1 MTSRRQVRQAA
12 MGKQRSAGM
21 GGFLEEL
28 INVGVYKR
36 NQGRITRQVTLA
48 TLAVIVLLAAWS
60 LYNFGL
66 GRWGETTRYALAGGI
81 LLGGLWLSYRLVNYP
96 KFADFLIAVEAEM
109 NKVSWPTRKELFRSS
124 MVVLFVILALT
135 SLLFGFD
142 VFWQTVFTNLGIL
155 KS

>member
-1 MTSRRQVRQAA
+1 

-21 GGFLEEL
+21 YGFLEEL
-28 INVGVYKR
+28 IKLGVYKR

-48 TLAVIVLLAAWS
+48 TIAVIVLLAAWS

-66 GRWGETTRYALAGGI
+66 GQWSETTRYGVAGGI
-81 LLGGLWLSYRLVNYP
+81 LLGGLWLAYRLVNYP

-109 NKVSWPTRKELFRSS
+109 NKVSWPTKKELFRSS

-135 SLLFGFD
+135 GLLFGFD
-142 VFWQTVFTNLGIL
+142 IFWQTIFTNLGIL
-155 KS
+155 KT